1 MRFSFLRVAAGCRL
15 LACAAFLC
23 EAAIRSCLAASDPA
37 VTETGLNLA
46 DAIQQQIRTVFE
58 KARDAVVH
66 IEATDNQGELSGT
79 GFFIEP
85 DGILYTSYTVGG
97 ESHGIVVQRGD
108 LRYPATRL
116 IADARAGIA
125 ILKVDASTPFLT
137 LGASRGL
144 GVGAPVMTVGYPMDL
159 PLTPSFGIVGGFD
172 RKYLGRYFA
181 MTHIRANVPVQRGEG
196 GAPLLNL
203 NGEVVGILISSLDQG
218 SALFSLPIEA
228 AEKVRRDYVR
238 FGALRPGWI
247 GVDVGATAPSAAA
260 STALIRNVFE
270 KTPGAEA
277 GLLPGDVLLQVGGI
291 KISVAEDVLDAS
303 YFLTAQ
309 DEVKVRV
316 QRGDE
321 EMTFEVTPAEPPNG
335 SSGLKTGG
343 LPALGS
349 TGDLKGVPTSPH
361 PLEIGP

>member
-1 MRFSFLRVAAGCRL
+1 VVL
-15 LACAAFLC
+15 LVGALARA
-23 EAAIRSCLAASDPA
+23 CLAAPAIPDPA
-37 VTETGLNLA
+37 SSETGLNLA
-46 DAIQQQIRTVFE
+46 DAIQQQVRAVFE
-58 KARDAVVH
+58 KAREAVVR
-66 IEATDNQGELSGT
+66 IEATDNQGELAGT

-108 LRYPATRL
+108 LKYPATRL

-125 ILKVDASTPFLT
+125 ILKVDATTPFLT
-137 LGASRGL
+137 LGTSRGMGL
-144 GVGAPVMTVGYPMDL
+144 GAPAMTVGYPMDL

-218 SALFSLPIEA
+218 SALFALPIEA
-228 AEKVRRDYVR
+228 AEKMRRDYVR
-238 FGALRPGWI
+238 FGKLRPGWI
-247 GVDVGATAPSAAA
+247 GIDVGATAPSAAA
-260 STALIRNVFE
+260 STAMVRSVFE
-270 KTPGAEA
+270 NTPAAEA
-277 GLLPGDVLLQVGGI
+277 GVLPGDVLLQVGSI

-316 QRGDE
+316 SRGDE
-321 EMTFEVTPAEPPNG
+321 EMTFEVTPTEPPNG
-335 SSGLKTGG
+335 STSLKAGG

-349 TGDLKGVPTSPH
+349 SGDLKGVPPGSM
-361 PLEIGP
+361 PLGIGP